1 MALITHAHRC
11 GITTPSSEWNTAAAA
26 CIAKDSSA
34 ATTVM
39 STVQEG
45 ERPAARGARKRV
57 GVRYPV
63 RWLRAAEAAQLHRT
77 HGGIR

>member
-11 GITTPSSEWNTAAAA
+11 GITTPSSEWNTALLHASQRFLRSN
-26 CIAKDSSA
+26 DSD
-34 ATTVM
+34 V
-39 STVQEG
+39 TVQEG